1 LCQEPEL
8 QWLLATPLPT
18 TSSWKASVDQEMYR
32 QQVLAAMSAGYNQR
46 KRRQVRRR
54 LTAIKTIA
62 DEFATFEGDT
72 AALTI

>member
-1 LCQEPEL
+1 
-8 QWLLATPLPT
+8 
-18 TSSWKASVDQEMYR
+18 MYR

-46 KRRQVRRR
+46 KRREVRRR